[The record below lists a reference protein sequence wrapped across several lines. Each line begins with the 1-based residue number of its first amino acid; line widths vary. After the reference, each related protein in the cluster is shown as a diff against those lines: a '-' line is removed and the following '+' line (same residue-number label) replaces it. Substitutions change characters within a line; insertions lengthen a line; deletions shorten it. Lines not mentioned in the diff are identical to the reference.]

1 MGGGVRQ
8 FIERLATRLWPEFE
22 GTTGRAR
29 AIHTGD
35 LFGVLYAAPLAVA
48 ALVWLVVVTDLLVLR
63 TSWVPLLLLFALVY
77 ALRRLDFTSYTEIE
91 RGIHASF
98 GGSAEDMVRWPAAL
112 MFGPTALWMYVFWR
126 TFSMVG
132 ELRSADSTE
141 LRLAAA
147 RGYAIE
153 VGGDTL
159 AGIAALMLYYRMG
172 GTHPPAGL
180 SLPALMPAAF
190 ATAVRF
196 VVPVVV
202 STPHLLLTTRSP
214 DLGFSKAAMPRVWKF
229 MWVAATWPL
238 LVAPFTVFATGLYAE
253 KGIVAFLFI
262 IGGTLFASALAHR
275 MSRFVELSTER
286 RREMRSLVQ
295 LGWAVADI
303 PPGTVSLETLLDEY
317 ARGMFAMCSVNIRL
331 FPDRTLLND
340 PDYAE
345 PPDDVVWEWLQA
357 VGETLVAPARHTLPW
372 GETPR
377 SYGTVLVP
385 IQHTETGETLG
396 GIAIRKRVR
405 PEHVADIVH
414 AAESLATQ
422 IASVLHGEEVYE
434 QAIHTMLA
442 EEELAVA
449 ADMQASLMPSRAP
462 EVPGWEFKA
471 IIDSAR
477 QASGDFVDLI
487 PLTEGK
493 WGLLIA
499 DVSGKGVAAA
509 LYMAMVRTLIRTYAF
524 EYECEPARVME
535 RSNHRI
541 LTDTSDDSYV
551 TAFYAVLDPATGRMC
566 YSNAGHNPPYL
577 FRVFDGGD
585 FEELGAT
592 GIPLGMLADATWE
605 EREVVVRPGDR
616 LLAYTDGATDAL
628 NEYEEPFGE
637 ERLLEVARHA
647 ALLSAIEMRTII
659 LDSIKGFVGAAEQE
673 DDITLMIIARDDE

>member
-1 MGGGVRQ
+1 VRRLV
-8 FIERLATRLWPEFE
+8 ERLATRLWPEFE
-22 GTTGRAR
+22 NTRGRER
-29 AIHTGD
+29 AVRSGD
-35 LFGVLYAAPLAVA
+35 LFGVLYAVPMALL
-48 ALVWLVVVTDLLVLR
+48 ALVWLILVTDLSVLR
-63 TSWVPLLLLFALVY
+63 TSWLPLLVLFALVY
-77 ALRRLDFTSYTEIE
+77 ALRRLDFISYTEIE
-91 RGIHASF
+91 RGVFASF
-98 GGSAEDMVRWPAAL
+98 GGSAEDMVRWPAVL
-112 MFGPTALWMYVFWR
+112 MFGPTALWIYVFWR
-126 TFSMVG
+126 TFSMAG
-132 ELRSADSTE
+132 ELRRADSPGLKIGAT
-141 LRLAAA
+141 RS
-147 RGYAIE
+147 YTVD

-159 AGIAALMLYYRMG
+159 AGIVGLMLYYAVG

-180 SLPALMPAAF
+180 SFPALVPAIL

-196 VVPVVV
+196 IVPVVI
-202 STPHLLLTTRSP
+202 SMPYLLMTTRSP
-214 DLGFSKAAMPRVWKF
+214 DLEFSPKAMPKVWKF

-238 LVAPFTVFATGLYAE
+238 LVAPFTVFAAGLYAE

-317 ARGMFAMCSVNIRL
+317 ARGMFAMCTVSIRL
-331 FPDRTLLND
+331 FPDRTLLSD
-340 PDYAE
+340 PEDVE
-345 PPDDVVWEWLQA
+345 PPDEVVWDWLMA
-357 VGETLVAPARHTLPW
+357 VGETLVAPARHALPW

-385 IQHTETGETLG
+385 IQHTETGDVLG

-405 PEHVADIVH
+405 PEHVDDIVP

-449 ADMQASLMPSRAP
+449 ADMQASLMPSKAP

-477 QASGDFVDLI
+477 QASGDFVDLL

-493 WGLLIA
+493 WGILVA
-499 DVSGKGVAAA
+499 DVAGKGVAAA

-524 EYECEPARVME
+524 EYECEPARVLE
-535 RSNHRI
+535 SANRRI
-541 LTDTSDDSYV
+541 LTDTRDDSYV
-551 TAFYAVLDPATGRMC
+551 TAFYAVLEPATGRMC
-566 YSNAGHNPPYL
+566 YANAGHNAPYL
-577 FRVFDGGD
+577 FRVFDGGE
-585 FEELGAT
+585 FEELHAT
-592 GIPLGMLADATWE
+592 GIPLGMLADTTWE
-605 EREVVVRPGDR
+605 HGEVTVRPGDR
-616 LLAYTDGATDAL
+616 LLAYTDGATDAV
-628 NEYEEPFGE
+628 NADEEPFGE
-637 ERLLEVARHA
+637 RRLLEVARNA
-647 ALLSAIEMRTII
+647 ALLSPIEMRTVI
-659 LDSIKGFVGAAEQE
+659 LDHIKRFVGEAEQE
-673 DDITLMIIARDDE
+673 DDITIMIVARDDA

>member
-1 MGGGVRQ
+1 VRQ
-8 FIERLATRLWPEFE
+8 LVERLATRLWPEFAD
-22 GTTGRAR
+22 TTGRER
-29 AIHTGD
+29 AVRTGD
-35 LFGVLYAAPLAVA
+35 LFGVLYLTPLTVV
-48 ALVWLVVVTDLLVLR
+48 ALVWLITVTDPAVFR
-63 TSWVPLLLLFALVY
+63 TSWAPLLLLFGLVY

-91 RGIHASF
+91 RGVFASF
-98 GGSAEDMVRWPAAL
+98 GGSADDMVLWPAAL

-132 ELRSADSTE
+132 DFRQADSTE
-141 LRLAAA
+141 LQMTAA
-147 RGYAIE
+147 RSYVVEA
-153 VGGDTL
+153 GGETF
-159 AGIAALMLYYRMG
+159 AGIAGLMLYYAVG

-180 SLPALMPAAF
+180 GFAALVPAIL

-196 VVPVVV
+196 TVPVVI
-202 STPHLLLTTRSP
+202 SMPHLLMTTRSP
-214 DLGFSKAAMPRVWKF
+214 DLGFSPGAMPKVRKF
-229 MWVAATWPL
+229 LWFAAAWPL
-238 LVAPFTVFATGLYAE
+238 LVAPFAVFAAGLYAE

-286 RREMRSLVQ
+286 RRELRSLVQ

-340 PDYAE
+340 PDYAD
-345 PPDDVVWEWLQA
+345 PPDGVVWEWLQA
-357 VGETLVAPARHTLPW
+357 VGDTLVAPARHTLPW

-405 PEHVADIVH
+405 PENVDDVVH

-449 ADMQASLMPSRAP
+449 ADMQASLMPSKAP
-462 EVPGWEFKA
+462 EVSGWEFKA

-493 WGLLIA
+493 WGILVA

-524 EYECEPARVME
+524 ENECEPARVLE
-535 RSNHRI
+535 RANHRI
-541 LTDTSDDSYV
+541 LTDTRDDSYV
-551 TAFYAVLDPATGRMC
+551 TAFYAVLDPATGRLC
-566 YSNAGHNPPYL
+566 YANAGHNPPYL
-577 FRVFDGGD
+577 FRVFDGGE
-585 FEELGAT
+585 FEELHAT
-592 GIPLGMLADATWE
+592 GIPLGMLPETTWGHG
-605 EREVVVRPGDR
+605 EVMMRPGDR
-616 LLAYTDGATDAL
+616 LLAYTDGATDAA
-628 NEYEEPFGE
+628 NPDEEPFGTK
-637 ERLLEVARHA
+637 RLLEVARNA
-647 ALLSAIEMRTII
+647 ALLSPIEMRTVI
-659 LDSIKGFVGAAEQE
+659 LDHIKRFVGEAEQE
-673 DDITLMIIARDDE
+673 DDITIMIVARDDA